1 MRSRLTLI
9 GLIRTHFQLKVWV
22 ATETL
27 AVEQL
32 PLWKEKAAFS
42 KETTGEDQLL
52 LINAQW
58 LHGDEATEYLPFNM
72 VGGVRHHVQL
82 TGRIVNMEDPT
93 DAEMEKEDL
102 GQTMCTS

>member
-1 MRSRLTLI
+1 MWDTS
-9 GLIRTHFQLKVWV
+9 
-22 ATETL
+22 ETL

-42 KETTGEDQLL
+42 KETTGEDQMP

-72 VGGVRHHVQL
+72 VVGVRHHAQA
-82 TGRIVNMEDPT
+82 TGHMVNMEDPT
-93 DAEMEKEDL
+93 NAEMAKEDL
-102 GQTMCTS
+102 GQTMRTS

>member
-1 MRSRLTLI
+1 M
-9 GLIRTHFQLKVWV
+9 WV
-22 ATETL
+22 ASETL

-42 KETTGEDQLL
+42 KENTGVDQML

-72 VGGVRHHVQL
+72 VGGVLHHAQP
-82 TGRIVNMEDPT
+82 TGHIANMEDPT
-93 DAEMEKEDL
+93 DAEMAREDL